1 MAKTE
6 NLLQGRLGNL
16 IFYKVKGVT
25 RIRSVPLMVHN
36 PETPAQQAV
45 RKRLIAAVQFY
56 RRLKDTPLKAVW
68 QVAARDTPVNGY
80 NLFLKR
86 NIHAFNDRTLGMPSA
101 LSMTCGSLPRMNDLR
116 MAGRSDRT
124 VTLAWNNSLEAE
136 DRTAGDW
143 LQVVALFERR
153 MYSPVWLKEVQAWA
167 TRKRRLTWNRR
178 VFTRS
183 ICIVFSVRPMA
194 ERFPIPP
201 TYVFPE
207 FNHKIVIIMKWIL
220 ETVAGVVERLSLSS
234 AEKKRLKQELEA
246 VLLENERQ
254 RVEMQAR
261 VVGEE
266 TRGNWLQRSWRPVLM
281 LVFAVV
287 ILAGMFT
294 DLPMLADTS
303 RFWDLLEIGL
313 GGYIVGRF
321 RMRK

>member
-153 MYSPVWLKEVQAWA
+153 MYSLVWLKEVQACRGDKKA
-167 TRKRRLTWNRR
+167 EIDLEQESFHQ
-178 VFTRS
+178 VHLYCFFRS
-183 ICIVFSVRPMA
+183 PDGGAFSDSA
-194 ERFPIPP
+194 
-201 TYVFPE
+201 YVCVP
-207 FNHKIVIIMKWIL
+207 
-220 ETVAGVVERLSLSS
+220 GV
-234 AEKKRLKQELEA
+234 Q
-246 VLLENERQ
+246 
-254 RVEMQAR
+254 
-261 VVGEE
+261 
-266 TRGNWLQRSWRPVLM
+266 P
-281 LVFAVV
+281 
-287 ILAGMFT
+287 
-294 DLPMLADTS
+294 
-303 RFWDLLEIGL
+303 
-313 GGYIVGRF
+313 
-321 RMRK
+321 